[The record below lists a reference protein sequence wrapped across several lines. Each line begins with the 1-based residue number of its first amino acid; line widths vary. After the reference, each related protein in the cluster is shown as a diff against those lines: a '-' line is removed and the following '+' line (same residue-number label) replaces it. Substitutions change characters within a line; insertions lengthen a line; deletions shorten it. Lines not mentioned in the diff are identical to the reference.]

1 MPKPAPR
8 TASISYRLTS
18 VDQARLDEICSQE
31 KKTRPEVTR
40 EAMLWYLDNRER
52 LSEDLR
58 QSKLEKRLGH
68 LENRLA
74 GLLAK
79 ANLDLGTLVQIMFNR
94 MGGTDAEKTE
104 IFKKARRQSV
114 KRLRQKLQDETEL
127 AEVYQR
133 DLAGVPEK
141 PEALAP

>member
-1 MPKPAPR
+1 MPRSAPQ
-8 TASISYRLTS
+8 TPPITYRLLS

-40 EAMLWYLDNRER
+40 EAVLWYLDNRER

-58 QSKLEKRLGH
+58 QSKLEKRLRH
-68 LENRLA
+68 LEDRLA

-94 MGGTDAEKTE
+94 MGGTEAEKTE

-114 KRLRQKLQDETEL
+114 KRLKQKLQDETEL
-127 AEVYQR
+127 AEVYQK
-133 DLAGVPEK
+133 DISGGSQQ